1 MLTLQ
6 GTLRRIPV
14 YMLKW
19 YKFQHGL
26 SLIWPPAVCFGQA
39 PLPGVPGAPGVP
51 PVPGLTRVTRVS
63 LSYSLYKVS
72 TFLSGV
78 RSRRWTALELRL
90 VYIVF

>member
-1 MLTLQ
+1 
-6 GTLRRIPV
+6 
-14 YMLKW
+14 MLKW

-39 PLPGVPGAPGVP
+39 PLPGAPGVP
-51 PVPGLTRVTRVS
+51 PVPGLTRVS

-78 RSRRWTALELRL
+78 RSRRWTALELRS
-90 VYIVF
+90 VDIVF